1 MSGLRT
7 RPTWLSMNANTM
19 TRIVPIAAI
28 ICGAPGCLVPIP
40 IQVLPVTLP
49 GWGETYSFRRP
60 DGTVQDGGFLIVE
73 YIECPGRAAK
83 LWGVATSK
91 RELYVLPI
99 AEGTATMPRKTVWKS
114 KWVMGVDGCWHP
126 DSTTLAYVLVAGMD
140 PLSSGP
146 GGWFHGFEVG
156 ARWAAD
162 SPYARFDSIPRTRRL
177 NCELA
182 PLAKPEQRHVELLQR
197 LLNPLHTFRD
207 YRIMGSAGAHLDT
220 LQQSAERQMKR
231 WSQPQ

>member
-1 MSGLRT
+1 
-7 RPTWLSMNANTM
+7 MNANAM

-28 ICGAPGCLVPIP
+28 ICGAPGCPVPIP

-99 AEGTATMPRKTVWKS
+99 AAGTATMPRKTVWKS
-114 KWVMGVDGCWHP
+114 KWAMGVDGCWHP
-126 DSTTLAYVLVAGMD
+126 DSTTQTYVLVQGVR
-140 PLSSGP
+140 PLDSGP
-146 GGWFHGFEVG
+146 GHWFHGFEVG
-156 ARWAAD
+156 AIWPSD
-162 SPYARFDSIPRTRRL
+162 SPYARFGSIAPEHRL
-177 NCELA
+177 NCELVHTNQPQGKHLELLA
-182 PLAKPEQRHVELLQR
+182 RLANARETFHGYRLITPEPDALKALEHFAKQEMDRWAKPQ
-197 LLNPLHTFRD
+197 
-207 YRIMGSAGAHLDT
+207 
-220 LQQSAERQMKR
+220 
-231 WSQPQ
+231 